1 MPKKNTAITKTI
13 SFIRHGESQANAGGI
28 SQQQHTIALT
38 EKGHQQARD
47 VVNFLPTQPAKVF
60 TSAFLRTQE
69 TAVPYCAISGVSPT
83 VDAQLNEFHILS
95 HELIAGMDG
104 QSRKVMAN
112 DYWCA
117 ADLEKR
123 MGAMADTFYEFACRV
138 STWINTLDD
147 FADNTVIFGHG
158 MWLGML
164 KWQLA
169 GNTVHSSADMAAYYA
184 FQKELALENCAVSKI
199 VQSGPKGW
207 CVIVQA
213 QLNTMKKEKQ
223 HGLR

>member
-13 SFIRHGESQANAGGI
+13 FFIRHGESQANAGGI

-38 EKGHQQARD
+38 EKGHRQARD

-69 TAVPYCAISGVSPT
+69 TAAPYCAISGVSPT
-83 VDAQLNEFHILS
+83 VDAQLNEFHIFS

-147 FADNTVIFGHG
+147 FCRQYSYFWPWNVAWHA
-158 MWLGML
+158 
-164 KWQLA
+164 Q
-169 GNTVHSSADMAAYYA
+169 MATGRQHRTQQCRYGGLLR
-184 FQKELALENCAVSKI
+184 FSKRT
-199 VQSGPKGW
+199 G
-207 CVIVQA
+207 A
-213 QLNTMKKEKQ
+213 
-223 HGLR
+223 